1 MTLTRSRMLWAAGLL
16 AVLIVALSIFWH
28 QRYQQRHVQ
37 APQQLLTHLGE
48 VALGETALD
57 PAYLLVE
64 TLAEQQRLWLS
75 DQLLADLSGS
85 GHPDPQAA
93 VQALLPRAGA
103 RLDDAAGLAEALTP
117 RLQALPEPP
126 WALLVEESRLWQI
139 QAGDYCLSIG
149 FQGSAA
155 PALWQWRDFSHCPDA
170 SD

>member
-1 MTLTRSRMLWAAGLL
+1 MTLTRSRLLWAAGLSAALILAL
-16 AVLIVALSIFWH
+16 AVFWFE
-28 QRYQQRHVQ
+28 RYQQRHVH

-75 DQLLADLSGS
+75 DQLLADMADS

-126 WALLVEESRLWQI
+126 WALLVEESRQWQI
-139 QAGDYCLSIG
+139 QAGDHCLVIG
-149 FQGSAA
+149 FQGSSA
-155 PALWQWRDFSHCPDA
+155 PALWQWRDFSRCPDA

>member
-1 MTLTRSRMLWAAGLL
+1 MTLTRPRLFWAAGLST
-16 AVLIVALSIFWH
+16 VLILALAIFWY
-28 QRYQQRHVQ
+28 QRYQQRYVH
-37 APQQLLTHLGE
+37 APQQLLAHLGE

-64 TLAEQQRLWLS
+64 TLAEQQRLWLR
-75 DQLLADLSGS
+75 DQLLADMAAS
-85 GHPDPQAA
+85 GHPDPEAA

-126 WALLVEESRLWQI
+126 WALLVEESRQWQI
-139 QAGDYCLSIG
+139 QAGDHCLTIG
-149 FQGSAA
+149 FQGNAA
-155 PALWQWRDFSHCPDA
+155 AALWQWRDFSLCPAA